1 LLERVR
7 SLLKNKV
14 CKTNPSIELQLEN
27 LNSLILLPT
36 KGADATAAEDDDE
49 VDSNEAMLIDMFL
62 NSSRLVKKIQV
73 VDCSD
78 LATALKLYAIRVLL
92 GNLRNTK
99 SAEVEASIVRVV
111 CTLMEN
117 DTIETMQKRSTQLLP
132 SYIGDFVSRNPA
144 MSWALVPALVHMCQP
159 PASTSAEDDGDAKA
173 ATALLGGARKP
184 FLRCESFRVLGSVLS
199 SNMRSETACHTFA
212 GSKFLTDAA
221 DTAPATLSV
230 REHLEARIPELMKVL
245 AVGLESPEL
254 SKGKHVKALLQYAK
268 ALISCMTSHSVSLA
282 LLQTKEKKGKNLDLQ
297 ACFQKTIENTN
308 SDGVKAV
315 AMQLLQMLND
325 NDEAGEEI
333 ASHQDDLSVSKNT
346 KKKKKKG
353 GPK

>member
-1 LLERVR
+1 
-7 SLLKNKV
+7 
-14 CKTNPSIELQLEN
+14 
-27 LNSLILLPT
+27 
-36 KGADATAAEDDDE
+36 
-49 VDSNEAMLIDMFL
+49 
-62 NSSRLVKKIQV
+62 
-73 VDCSD
+73 
-78 LATALKLYAIRVLL
+78 
-92 GNLRNTK
+92 
-99 SAEVEASIVRVV
+99 
-111 CTLMEN
+111 
-117 DTIETMQKRSTQLLP
+117 
-132 SYIGDFVSRNPA
+132 

-268 ALISCMTSHSVSLA
+268 ALISWYVFLM
-282 LLQTKEKKGKNLDLQ
+282 
-297 ACFQKTIENTN
+297 
-308 SDGVKAV
+308 
-315 AMQLLQMLND
+315 
-325 NDEAGEEI
+325 
-333 ASHQDDLSVSKNT
+333 
-346 KKKKKKG
+346 
-353 GPK
+353 